1 MKNALRSF
9 VSLLCLLS
17 PAFSQT
23 SHYDS
28 LIAAV
33 AANYDKIKT
42 FTSDSLGLY
51 KYRCS

>member
-1 MKNALRSF
+1 MKNLTRSF
-9 VSLLCLLS
+9 LSLLCLLS

-28 LIAAV
+28 LIESV

-42 FTSDSLGLY
+42 FKSDSLGLY
-51 KYRCS
+51 KYKCS